1 MKFYLYILL
10 FHIILSL
17 VLCIKNKS
25 PKKAVKRANK
35 KEIINKQIISILL
48 WAKKNNIYI
57 NQKLKLN
64 KNENSSHNF
73 FYFTSNSSIPKGTT
87 LLKVPYSILISQNTL
102 YNKLIAN
109 KNKKWCNIWDKII
122 KSENHHIIHFSIK
135 QYLYISL
142 ILENAMDKRRGIIYK
157 KYEPYLNMYEDIN
170 LDNFPIFYDEDE
182 IEYLSLSNFGSQL
195 MRDITYLKEEYYEAK
210 NELKITSTMLETF
223 LKYRVLSFA
232 NSIGFINHNSMEG
245 YNESVVVPFI
255 DCFQKIIPDGAQAMA
270 QYSMKKNDK
279 NEYFFE
285 IVSTKDI
292 KNNQEI
298 SLEWKKLSNQ
308 DSLLYYG
315 FIQKDNKLLSTFYV
329 NVFND
334 IFKGDLGVDI
344 NKNFSDIAKRDL
356 YDINSELLESDVV
369 QSYKNIS
376 MLFDKYKN
384 KKEGRYEMMVD
395 NLFYYLNVYDKE
407 LSEGNI
413 NLHIKGNNKR
423 KIIKELMKIEK
434 SNLINKINYIKS
446 IIQDIKER
454 NHNIDDL

>member
-1 MKFYLYILL
+1 
-10 FHIILSL
+10 
-17 VLCIKNKS
+17 
-25 PKKAVKRANK
+25 
-35 KEIINKQIISILL
+35 
-48 WAKKNNIYI
+48 
-57 NQKLKLN
+57 
-64 KNENSSHNF
+64 
-73 FYFTSNSSIPKGTT
+73 
-87 LLKVPYSILISQNTL
+87 
-102 YNKLIAN
+102 
-109 KNKKWCNIWDKII
+109 
-122 KSENHHIIHFSIK
+122 
-135 QYLYISL
+135 
-142 ILENAMDKRRGIIYK
+142 
-157 KYEPYLNMYEDIN
+157 
-170 LDNFPIFYDEDE
+170 
-182 IEYLSLSNFGSQL
+182 
-195 MRDITYLKEEYYEAK
+195 
-210 NELKITSTMLETF
+210 MLETY

-255 DCFQKIIPDGAQAMA
+255 DCFQKIIPDGTQSMA

-315 FIQKDNKLLSTFYV
+315 FIQKGNKLLSTFYV

-334 IFKGDLGVDI
+334 VFKGDLGIDI
-344 NKNFSDIAKRDL
+344 NKNFSDIAKRNM
-356 YDINSELLESDVV
+356 YDINSEFLESDVV

-395 NLFYYLNVYDKE
+395 NLNYYLKVYDKE

-423 KIIKELMKIEK
+423 KIIKELMKIEE

>member
-1 MKFYLYILL
+1 MKFYLYFLIWQ
-10 FHIILSL
+10 IILSSVICL
-17 VLCIKNKS
+17 KYKKQKKTIKNT
-25 PKKAVKRANK
+25 NK
-35 KEIINKQIISILL
+35 EEIINSQIISILL
-48 WAKKNNIYI
+48 WAKKSNIYI
-57 NQKLKLN
+57 NEKLKLK
-64 KNENSSHNF
+64 KNEDSSHNF

-87 LLKVPYSILISQNTL
+87 LLKVPYNILISQNTL
-102 YNKLIAN
+102 YNQSFTS

-122 KSENHHIIHFSIK
+122 KSENPHIIHNSIK
-135 QYLYISL
+135 QYLFISL
-142 ILENAMDKRRGIIYK
+142 ILENAMQKRKGIIYK

-195 MRDITYLKEEYYEAK
+195 MRDIKYLKEEYYEAK
-210 NELKITSTMLETF
+210 NELKITTSILETY

-232 NSIGFINHNSMEG
+232 NSIGFKNHNSLEV

-255 DCFQKIIPDGAQAMA
+255 DCFQKIIPDGTSSMSK
-270 QYSMKKNDK
+270 YSMKKNNK

-292 KNNQEI
+292 NNNQEI
-298 SLEWKKLSNQ
+298 SLEWKKLSSQ

-334 IFKGDLGVDI
+334 VFKGDFGVDI
-344 NKNFSDIAKRDL
+344 NKNFNEIAKRDM
-356 YDINSELLESDVV
+356 YDINSEFLESDVV

-376 MLFDKYKN
+376 KLFDKYKN

-395 NLFYYLNVYDKE
+395 NLNYYLNVYNKE

-413 NLHIKGNNKR
+413 NLHIKGNTKR
-423 KIIKELMKIEK
+423 KMIKEIMKIEE
-434 SNLINKINYIKS
+434 SILIDKINYIKS
-446 IIQDIKER
+446 IIQDIKEK

>member
-1 MKFYLYILL
+1 MKFFLYLLL
-10 FHIILSL
+10 IQIVLLSIN
-17 VLCIKNKS
+17 CIKSRKQKKTIANTNKE
-25 PKKAVKRANK
+25 
-35 KEIINKQIISILL
+35 EIVNKQIISILL

-57 NQKLKLN
+57 NEKLKLN
-64 KNENSSHNF
+64 KNEDSSHNF

-87 LLKVPYSILISQNTL
+87 LLKVPYNILISQNTL
-102 YNKLIAN
+102 YNQFFES

-122 KSENHHIIHFSIK
+122 KSENPHIIHFSIK

-142 ILENAMDKRRGIIYK
+142 ILENAMNKRKGIIYK
-157 KYEPYLNMYEDIN
+157 KYEPYLSMYEDIN
-170 LDNFPIFYDEDE
+170 LDNFPVFYDEDE

-195 MRDITYLKEEYYEAK
+195 RRDIKYLKEEYYVAK
-210 NELKITSTMLETF
+210 NELKITTSILETY

-232 NSIGFINHNSMEG
+232 NSIGFNNHNKSKG

-255 DCFQKIIPDGAQAMA
+255 DCFKKIIPDGTSSMTK
-270 QYSMKKNDK
+270 YLMKKDDK
-279 NEYFFE
+279 NKYFFE
-285 IVSTKDI
+285 IISTKDI

-334 IFKGDLGVDI
+334 AFKGDLGIDL
-344 NKNFSDIAKRDL
+344 NKNFDVIAKRDI
-356 YDINSELLESDVV
+356 YDINSEFLESDVV

-395 NLFYYLNVYDKE
+395 NLNYYLNVYDKE

-413 NLHIKGNNKR
+413 NLHIKGNTKR
-423 KIIKELMKIEK
+423 KMIKEIMKIEE
-434 SNLINKINYIKS
+434 SILINKINYIKS
-446 IIQDIKER
+446 IIQDINEKH
-454 NHNIDDL
+454 HNIDDL

>member
-1 MKFYLYILL
+1 MKFYHYFLILQ
-10 FHIILSL
+10 IILSSVICL
-17 VLCIKNKS
+17 KNKK
-25 PKKAVKRANK
+25 PKKTIKSTNQE
-35 KEIINKQIISILL
+35 EIINKQIKSILL
-48 WAKKNNIYI
+48 WAKKSNIYI
-57 NQKLKLN
+57 NEKLKLN
-64 KNENSSHNF
+64 KNEDSSHNF
-73 FYFTSNSSIPKGTT
+73 FYFTSNSSIPKGTI
-87 LLKVPYSILISQNTL
+87 LLKVPYNILISQNTL
-102 YNKLIAN
+102 YNQFVVN
-109 KNKKWCNIWDKII
+109 KNKKWCNIWEKII
-122 KSENHHIIHFSIK
+122 KSENPHIIHNSIK

-142 ILENAMDKRRGIIYK
+142 ILENAMQKRRGTIYK

-195 MRDITYLKEEYYEAK
+195 MRDISYLKEEYYEAK
-210 NELKITSTMLETF
+210 NELKITTSMLETY

-232 NSIGFINHNSMEG
+232 NSIGFKNHNSLES

-255 DCFQKIIPDGAQAMA
+255 DCFQKIIPDGESSMA
-270 QYSMKKNDK
+270 KYSMKKNDK

-285 IVSTKDI
+285 IISTKDI
-292 KNNQEI
+292 KKNQEI

-315 FIQKDNKLLSTFYV
+315 FIQKGNKLLSTFYV

-334 IFKGDLGVDI
+334 VFKGDLGVDI
-344 NKNFSDIAKRDL
+344 NKNFSDIAKRNM
-356 YDINSELLESDVV
+356 YDINSEFLESDVV

-395 NLFYYLNVYDKE
+395 NLNYYLDVYDKE

-413 NLHIKGNNKR
+413 NLNIKGNTKR
-423 KIIKELMKIEK
+423 KMIKEIMKIEE
-434 SNLINKINYIKS
+434 SILINKINYIKS
-446 IIQDIKER
+446 IIQDIKEK

>member
-1 MKFYLYILL
+1 MKFYLYFLIWQ
-10 FHIILSL
+10 IILSSVICL
-17 VLCIKNKS
+17 KNKKQKKTIKNT
-25 PKKAVKRANK
+25 NK
-35 KEIINKQIISILL
+35 EEIINSQIISILL

-57 NQKLKLN
+57 NEKLKLN
-64 KNENSSHNF
+64 KNEDSSHNF

-87 LLKVPYSILISQNTL
+87 LLKVPYNILISQNTL
-102 YNKLIAN
+102 YNQSFTS

-122 KSENHHIIHFSIK
+122 KSENPHIIHNSIK
-135 QYLYISL
+135 QYLFISL
-142 ILENAMDKRRGIIYK
+142 ILENAMQKRKGIIYK

-195 MRDITYLKEEYYEAK
+195 MRDIKYLKEEYYEAK
-210 NELKITSTMLETF
+210 NELKITTSILETY

-232 NSIGFINHNSMEG
+232 NSIGFKNHNSLEV

-255 DCFQKIIPDGAQAMA
+255 DCFQKIIPDGTSSMA
-270 QYSMKKNDK
+270 KYSMKKNNK

-292 KNNQEI
+292 NNNQEI
-298 SLEWKKLSNQ
+298 SLEWKKLSSQ

-315 FIQKDNKLLSTFYV
+315 FIQKDNKLLSAFYV

-334 IFKGDLGVDI
+334 VFKGDLGVDI
-344 NKNFSDIAKRDL
+344 NKNFNEIAKRDM
-356 YDINSELLESDVV
+356 YDINSEFLESDVV

-376 MLFDKYKN
+376 KLFDKYKN

-395 NLFYYLNVYDKE
+395 NLNYYLNVYDKE

-423 KIIKELMKIEK
+423 KMIKEIMKIEE
-434 SNLINKINYIKS
+434 SILIDKINYIKS
-446 IIQDIKER
+446 IIQDIKEK

>member
-1 MKFYLYILL
+1 MKFYHYFLILQ
-10 FHIILSL
+10 IILSSVICL
-17 VLCIKNKS
+17 KNKKS
-25 PKKAVKRANK
+25 KKTIKTTNQE
-35 KEIINKQIISILL
+35 EIINKQIKSILL
-48 WAKKNNIYI
+48 WAKKSNIYI
-57 NQKLKLN
+57 NEKLKLN
-64 KNENSSHNF
+64 KNEDSSHNF

-87 LLKVPYSILISQNTL
+87 LLKVPYNILISQNTL
-102 YNKLIAN
+102 YNQFVVN
-109 KNKKWCNIWDKII
+109 KNKKWCNIWEKII
-122 KSENHHIIHFSIK
+122 KSENPHIIHNSIK

-142 ILENAMDKRRGIIYK
+142 ILENAMQKRRGTIYK

-195 MRDITYLKEEYYEAK
+195 MRDISYLKEEYYEAK
-210 NELKITSTMLETF
+210 NELKITTSMLETY

-232 NSIGFINHNSMEG
+232 NSIGFKNHNSLER

-255 DCFQKIIPDGAQAMA
+255 DCFQKIIPDGESSMA
-270 QYSMKKNDK
+270 KYSMKKNDK

-292 KNNQEI
+292 KKNQEI

-334 IFKGDLGVDI
+334 VFKGDLGVDI
-344 NKNFSDIAKRDL
+344 NKNFSDIAKRNM
-356 YDINSELLESDVV
+356 YDINSEFLESDVV

-395 NLFYYLNVYDKE
+395 NLNYYLDVYDKE

-413 NLHIKGNNKR
+413 NLHIKGNTKR
-423 KIIKELMKIEK
+423 KMIKEIMKIEE
-434 SNLINKINYIKS
+434 SILINKINYIKS
-446 IIQDIKER
+446 IIQDIKEK